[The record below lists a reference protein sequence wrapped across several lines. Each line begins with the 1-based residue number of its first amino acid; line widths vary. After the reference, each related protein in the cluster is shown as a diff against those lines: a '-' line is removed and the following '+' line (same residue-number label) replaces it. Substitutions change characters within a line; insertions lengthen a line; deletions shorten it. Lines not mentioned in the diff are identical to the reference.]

1 MRFSIFA
8 TMRVGLT
15 VILMLFC
22 VGLFAQQPSQ
32 VELLNSD
39 YLEVDER
46 LGKDVKRLIGNV
58 AFKHDDV
65 FLYCDSAYLNS
76 AKNTLLAFSNVH
88 IVQGDSV
95 NIYGD
100 KLDYD
105 GNKKFAVLNGN
116 VVLIETNHTL
126 NTDYLTYDVKN
137 GIGNYNTGGK
147 IVSRQN
153 NNTLTSQIGYYYSK
167 TKQFYFRKNVVL
179 VNPDY
184 TMKSD
189 TLRYSTKNETSYF
202 YGPTTIVSKNDFIYC
217 ENGWYDTKKDVAQFN
232 RNAYILSGKQKLSGD
247 SLYYNRKREQGRGFG
262 NVVMSDTVENVVI
275 KGDFGRYEKERERMI
290 VFGHAEMA
298 QLFDKDTLFLHADT
312 LRAEMDSCNEYRILY
327 AHYGVKFFK
336 PDMQG
341 KCDSLVFSYQ
351 DSILRMFKKPVI
363 WNEENQLTAEY
374 IEILTGNGKVKR
386 LDMYEVAFIISK
398 EDSSFFNQIKGK
410 KIVGHFVANELKKI
424 EVFGNGQTIYYPVE
438 KKGYI
443 GVNRADC
450 TDMVIYTEDKK
461 VSRITF
467 ITKPEATLYPLFELP
482 AKELLLKDFIW
493 RQTER
498 PLTKEDIFIP

>member
-1 MRFSIFA
+1 MRFSLLLA
-8 TMRVGLT
+8 Y
-15 VILMLFC
+15 ILFSLALH
-22 VGLFAQQPSQ
+22 GQQPTQ
-32 VELLNSD
+32 VELIHSD
-39 YLEVDER
+39 ILEVDSR
-46 LGKDVKRLIGNV
+46 LGKDVKRLIGSV
-58 AFKHDDV
+58 AFKHEDV

-76 AKNTLLAFSNVH
+76 AKNTLQAFSSVH

-95 NIYGD
+95 NMYGD

-105 GNKKFAVLNGN
+105 GNKKLAVLNGN
-116 VVLIETNHTL
+116 VVLIETNNTL
-126 NTDYLTYDVKN
+126 NTDYLTYDIKA
-137 GIGNYNTGGK
+137 GIANYNTGGK
-147 IVSRQN
+147 IVSRKN

-184 TMKSD
+184 TMNSD
-189 TLRYSTKNETSYF
+189 TLRYNTKNETSYF
-202 YGPTTIVSKNDFIYC
+202 FGPTTIVSKSDFIYC

-232 RNAYILSGKQKLSGD
+232 RNAFILSGKQKLSGD
-247 SLYYNRKREQGRGFG
+247 SLYYNRKLGQGRGFG
-262 NVVMSDTVENVVI
+262 NVVMADTVENVVI
-275 KGDFGRYEKERERMI
+275 KGDIGRYEKERDKMI
-290 VFGHAEMA
+290 VFGHAQMA
-298 QLFDKDTLFLHADT
+298 QLFDADTLFLHADT

-327 AHYGVKFFK
+327 AHYHVKFFK

-363 WNEENQLTAEY
+363 WNDENQLTAEY

-410 KIVGHFVANELKKI
+410 KIIGHFVKNELKKI
-424 EVFGNGQTIYYPVE
+424 EVFGNGQTIYYPTD
-438 KKGYI
+438 KGGYI

-450 TDMVIYTEDKK
+450 SDMVIYTEDKK

-467 ITKPEATLYPLFELP
+467 INKPEATLYPLFELP
-482 AKELLLKDFIW
+482 AKELLLKDFTW
-493 RQTER
+493 RQPER
-498 PLTKEDIFIP
+498 PLKKEDIFLP